1 MYCKDAKEKITNAL
15 EKPHEI
21 IEMTVK
27 QKDRNELLATFERQR
42 LEYEN
47 KKKRDLEEIQEEM
60 AEKEANWEQNAKNWK
75 REMKKM
81 TDQLKVLLINKYK
94 WISNIYIIIKKWLRK
109 MF

>member
-1 MYCKDAKEKITNAL
+1 M

-47 KKKRDLEEIQEEM
+47 KKKRDLEEIQEEI

-75 REMKKM
+75 GEMKKM
-81 TDQLKVLLINKYK
+81 TDQLKVY
-94 WISNIYIIIKKWLRK
+94 
-109 MF
+109 